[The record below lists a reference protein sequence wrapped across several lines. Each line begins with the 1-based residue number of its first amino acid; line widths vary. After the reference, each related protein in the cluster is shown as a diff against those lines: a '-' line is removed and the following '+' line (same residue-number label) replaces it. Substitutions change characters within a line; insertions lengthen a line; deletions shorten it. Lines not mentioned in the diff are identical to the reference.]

1 MLNQIAN
8 ADHPLE
14 ALVEFAL
21 QQKGASVTLDSQQTT
36 ASTLVASALTVLL
49 AVFGVTNLHEQSER
63 YEQE

>member
-21 QQKGASVTLDSQQTT
+21 QQKGAAVTLRTT
-36 ASTLVASALTVLL
+36 QCSVMRLFLRRRFWLTKVK
-49 AVFGVTNLHEQSER
+49 A
-63 YEQE
+63 